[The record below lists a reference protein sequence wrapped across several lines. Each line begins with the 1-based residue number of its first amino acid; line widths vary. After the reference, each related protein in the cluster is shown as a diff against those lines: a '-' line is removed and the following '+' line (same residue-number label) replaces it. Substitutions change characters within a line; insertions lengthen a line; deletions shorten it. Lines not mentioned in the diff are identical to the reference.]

1 MFYVLFRS
9 LRFGLELRDN
19 CASQSTAVV
28 ELRNSFQKVRAT
40 PGPELPELD
49 PRGMRHQTPL
59 IQPNLASSNHLYQPG
74 PKRSLKPLTTR
85 EFTLMGI

>member
-1 MFYVLFRS
+1 MFYVLFQS

-19 CASQSTAVV
+19 CATAVV

-59 IQPNLASSNHLYQPG
+59 IQPNLASSNHPYQPD

-85 EFTLMGI
+85 EFTLMGL